1 MIGIIDYGMGNLFS
15 VSKALE
21 RLGVPYMIG
30 DRPSKLENCHGYIL
44 PGVGAFPDA
53 MKALHEHQFIDFI
66 RRKVDEGV
74 PLYGICLGMQLLFEE
89 SDEGG
94 TTAGL
99 GLFPG
104 KIKRFTGRDH
114 QGIPFKV
121 PHMGWNQ
128 LKVHQPE
135 HPILLEVEEEFVY
148 FVHSYVVQTEDSS
161 LLYATA
167 DYHMDVPAIVGRGP
181 LVASQFHPE
190 KSGRAGMQLLEN
202 FCKQMSKEHV

>member
-21 RLGVPYMIG
+21 RLGVDYKIG
-30 DRPSKLENCHGYIL
+30 DRPQALGACDGYIL

-53 MKALHEHQFIDFI
+53 MKALQEHGFIDFI
-66 RRKVDEGV
+66 KDKVAEGV
-74 PLYGICLGMQLLFEE
+74 PVYGICLGMQLLFESSE
-89 SDEGG
+89 EGG
-94 TTAGL
+94 LTEGL

-104 KIKRFTGRDH
+104 TISRFPGMDDQGRSY
-114 QGIPFKV
+114 KV

-128 LKVHQPE
+128 LEIHQPDKPLMTDVKE
-135 HPILLEVEEEFVY
+135 DHVY
-148 FVHSYVVQTEDSS
+148 FVHSFVVKTGDPSI
-161 LLYATA
+161 LYATS
-167 DYHMDVPAIVGRGP
+167 DYHMEVPAIIGREN

-202 FCKQMSKEHV
+202 FCKVMCKQ